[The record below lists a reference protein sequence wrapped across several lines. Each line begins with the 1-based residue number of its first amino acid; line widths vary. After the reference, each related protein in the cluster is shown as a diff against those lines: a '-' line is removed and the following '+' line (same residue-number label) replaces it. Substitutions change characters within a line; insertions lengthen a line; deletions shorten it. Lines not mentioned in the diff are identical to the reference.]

1 MPVNPHT
8 TAGTIR
14 LADQPTPPAGHAR
27 SSFPLGRVAALAVA
41 VILAGAACG
50 EDTTDRQAAV
60 ASAGAEVMPFDLE
73 ATTHR
78 FTKTPDGGVQSVT
91 ADDPSDPT
99 QIRLIREHLQMERD
113 SFSRGDYNDPA
124 RVHGMDMPGV
134 AELSDGYEQVDVSYS
149 ELPAG
154 AELTYSSTE
163 PQLVAA
169 IHAWFDRQVADH
181 GDDAEAG

>member
-1 MPVNPHT
+1 M
-8 TAGTIR
+8 
-14 LADQPTPPAGHAR
+14 
-27 SSFPLGRVAALAVA
+27 A
-41 VILAGAACG
+41 VILTAAACG
-50 EDTTDRQAAV
+50 KDTTDRQAAV
-60 ASAGAEVMPFDLE
+60 ASVGAEVMPFELD

-91 ADDPSDPT
+91 ADDPSDAT
-99 QIRLIREHLQMERD
+99 QIQLIREHLQMERD
-113 SFSRGDYNDPA
+113 GFSRGDYDDPA
-124 RVHGMDMPGV
+124 RIHGMDMPGV
-134 AELSDGYEQVDVSYS
+134 AELSDGYEDVNVIYS

-154 AELTYSSTE
+154 AELTYTTTE